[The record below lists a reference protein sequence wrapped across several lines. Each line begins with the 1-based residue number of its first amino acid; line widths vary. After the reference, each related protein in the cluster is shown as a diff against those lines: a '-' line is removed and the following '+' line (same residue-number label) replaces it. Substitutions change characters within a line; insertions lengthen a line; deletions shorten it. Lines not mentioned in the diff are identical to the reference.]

1 MALYVVTGGGGFI
14 GSHLT
19 RQLLDRG
26 DKVRVLDIR
35 ACEDPDF
42 VVCIQKG
49 QLDWVLGDIRD
60 ISTVREF
67 VQGADAVF
75 HLAANPRLW
84 TRRRGDFH
92 SVNMVGSRVVLEE
105 ACLAGCRRVVHCSTE
120 SILTR
125 QVQDDPIRPDQVV
138 PKRDVVGPYCRSKYQ
153 AEVLALSMGRSGHPV
168 IVVNPTLPIG
178 PGDSSLTP
186 PTRLIRDFCL
196 GKRREYIHAELNLI
210 DVRDVARGLVLAM
223 ERGVPGR
230 RYLLGSENMTVYD
243 LFKRL
248 SEITKLPGPRYRIPY
263 HIALLAALC
272 SELAA
277 DLVTGTE
284 PEPSITGVLLARRRM
299 VFDARESLA
308 ELGLIPESVDAA
320 LINSIDWLR
329 SNGHLR

>member
-1 MALYVVTGGGGFI
+1 MALYAITGGGGFI

-26 DKVRVLDIR
+26 DSVRILDICSSDSPTID
-35 ACEDPDF
+35 AYL
-42 VVCIQKG
+42 KSG
-49 QLDWVLGDIRD
+49 QLNWIHGDIRD
-60 ISTVREF
+60 ISAVRGF
-67 VQGADAVF
+67 VRGADAVF

-92 SVNMVGSRVVLEE
+92 SVNMVGSRVVLEQ
-105 ACLAGCRRVVHCSTE
+105 ACDAGCRRIVHCSTE

-125 QVQDDPIRPDQVV
+125 QVQHDPIRPDQVV
-138 PKRDVVGPYCRSKYQ
+138 PKRDVVGPYCRSKYH
-153 AEVLALSMGRSGHPV
+153 AEVLALSMGRAGHPV
-168 IVVNPTLPIG
+168 VVVNPTLPVG
-178 PGDSSLTP
+178 PGDLSLTP
-186 PTRLIRDFCL
+186 PTRLIKDFCL

-223 ERGVPGR
+223 ERGIPGR
-230 RYLLGSENMTVYD
+230 RYLLGSENMTVRE
-243 LFKRL
+243 LFTRL
-248 SEITKLPGPRYRIPY
+248 SIITKLPGPRYCVPY
-263 HIALLAALC
+263 HVALMAAWC
-272 SELAA
+272 SELVA

-329 SNGHLR
+329 SNGHL